1 MREMPD
7 LKKIITGFLIL
18 AAGASSSAL
27 ILSNIGSQPSTNNA
41 AQNANQVAAATSS
54 PILSGNA
61 FYPSQDIATNPDESE
76 AATSTD
82 DPNNLT
88 DGMADA
94 LANSIVAANPNG
106 IQTDANG
113 NPQVAT
119 PDNQTIAAALQ
130 NEPAFQNV
138 TVPDW
143 DAEAAALQGQIKI
156 VPFTLAGVT
165 TYITN
170 FDDIV
175 NKQIVKT
182 GLSAMANAGSMPT
195 DEPAVIA
202 SGASAASNMLAAA
215 LTVPTPT
222 PLVDFQKSFIKLLV
236 YQRDEAQLVQE
247 DSQDPEM
254 TASILQA
261 KSDDYQQAI
270 QDFNDQG
277 NKLKS
282 AFSTGENTAGPQGGL
297 LSFLDSFF
305 SVHKAQAQ
313 GLPVIAP
320 LTNFL
325 ESLGIAQ
332 DTASKWAVYLAGV
345 AKDMALQIGKNLIMA
360 LIQKKVLAYIQNSGA
375 PRFVTNW
382 GTEAVQ
388 AGEMSAVN
396 AINQNFACISK
407 SGPFSGVQVVLNA
420 IYKPGNSVCAST
432 FGSNVAGGI
441 TPQQFYND
449 FSNGGFVA
457 FGQTLQP
464 SNNFYGGLFF
474 AAQAAGQASQ
484 QGTSLFNLKTN
495 SAQGYRSSQVCD
507 DGSNPNGTGMTCVNG
522 AGQDYYPNKGGECNP
537 GDFSIPEP
545 NDGTCSDGTEP
556 TLTMPGIVNKDT
568 LDKALGGSPLL
579 VSAANSLA
587 GLVQFAAND
596 LLMGLV
602 NQGIQS
608 ASQAVN
614 GALQGDGGITGFASS
629 SITAANTSTY
639 PTAAESTELFCGPSV
654 ENLQISPT
662 QPSTPAAFTAG
673 GGTYDLN
680 ANPPN
685 YFWSSTG
692 PDGTITGTGSI
703 FNLTYTMVGTDTV
716 TLSDSVANDTPATC
730 VASVTLESTSTLV
743 TTATSTSAT
752 Q

>member
-1 MREMPD
+1 MPD

-27 ILSNIGSQPSTNNA
+27 ILSNIGSGSGA
-41 AQNANQVAAATSS
+41 ASPATTAVAPTSS
-54 PILSGNA
+54 PVISGNA
-61 FYPSQDIATNPDESE
+61 FYPSQDGAANFDGSE
-76 AATSTD
+76 ATTSTD

-119 PDNQTIAAALQ
+119 PDNQAIATALQ

-143 DAEAAALQGQIKI
+143 DAQAAVLQGQIKI

-165 TYITN
+165 NYITN
-170 FDDIV
+170 FDDII

-182 GLSAMANAGSMPT
+182 GLATMANSGSMPT

-202 SGASAASNMLAAA
+202 SGASAASNMLSTA
-215 LTVPTPT
+215 LTIPTPT
-222 PLVDFQKSFIKLLV
+222 PLVDFQKSFIKLLA
-236 YQRDEAQLVQE
+236 YQRDETQLVQGE
-247 DSQDPEM
+247 AQDPAM

-261 KSDDYQQAI
+261 KNDDYQQAI

-277 NKLKS
+277 NKLKVLLTTS
-282 AFSTGENTAGPQGGL
+282 ENTANPQGGL
-297 LSFLDSFF
+297 LSFVDSFF
-305 SVHKAQAQ
+305 FVHKAQAQ

-382 GTEAVQ
+382 GTEAAQ

-396 AINQNFACISK
+396 AINKNFACISP
-407 SGPFSGVQVVLNA
+407 SGPLSGVQIVLNA

-432 FGSNVAGGI
+432 FASALANGV

-449 FSNGGFVA
+449 FSKGGFVA

-474 AAQAAGQASQ
+474 AAQAADQASQ

-495 SAQGYRSSQVCD
+495 SSQGYRNSQVCD
-507 DGSNPNGTGMTCVNG
+507 DGSNPGGMGLTCTNG
-522 AGQDYYPNKGGECNP
+522 AGQTYYPTKGGACNP
-537 GDFSIPEP
+537 GDPTSTAP
-545 NDGTCSDGTEP
+545 NDGLCSDGSEP
-556 TLTMPGIVNKDT
+556 TVTMPGIVNGNV
-568 LDKALGGSPLL
+568 LGSALGGSKSI

-587 GLVQFAAND
+587 GLVQFAAQD

-608 ASQAVN
+608 VSQAVN

-639 PTAAESTELFCGPSV
+639 PTAAESTELSCGPSV
-654 ENLQISPT
+654 ENLQISLT
-662 QPSTPAAFTAG
+662 QPSTPAAFTAV

-685 YFWSSTG
+685 YFCVSTG
-692 PDGTITGTGSI
+692 PDGTITGTGGI
-703 FNLTYTMVGTDTV
+703 FNLTYTTVGTDTV
-716 TLSDSVANDTPATC
+716 TLSDSVASDTPVTC
-730 VASVTLESTSTLV
+730 IASITLESTSTLT
-743 TTATSTSAT
+743 TTATVTSTT